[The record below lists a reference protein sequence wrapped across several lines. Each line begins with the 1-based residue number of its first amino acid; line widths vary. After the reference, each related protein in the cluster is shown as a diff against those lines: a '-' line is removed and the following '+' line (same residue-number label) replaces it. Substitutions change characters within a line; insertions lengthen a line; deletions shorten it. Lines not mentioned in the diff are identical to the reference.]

1 MQHQTLAPGVRYSWL
16 PKKPAKVKTRRAKGN
31 TDQLPFDFNTD
42 TATVEPPPGASD

>member
-16 PKKPAKVKTRRAKGN
+16 PDKPAKVKTRPAKAN
-31 TDQLPFDFNTD
+31 TDQMPFDFNTD